1 MGALVIRIPLIST
14 FFLTQKPHGLPKLYD
29 VFSIAQFE
37 LIEPVMPQEA
47 ILGLHFEAFASQAHI
62 HFLQNLHRVTP
73 VKNEIRKMKE
83 DLKDLKELNPLT
95 LDHNG
100 CGAPPLSHY
109 LPL

>member
-1 MGALVIRIPLIST
+1 MTEVLATMIFPLGSLHWFYT
-14 FFLTQKPHGLPKLYD
+14 N
-29 VFSIAQFE
+29 VV